1 LLRLFLERG
10 LLLALPFAA
19 WFAWRAVAR
28 RTGRPMGSTPWP
40 WLLAAGVVLMG
51 LSLMV
56 TALFRQDTRGQV
68 YVPPRTLPDGRVT
81 PGRFETPAEQ
91 KVRPQP

>member
-19 WFAWRAVAR
+19 WFVWREIAR
-28 RTGRPMGSTPWP
+28 RSGRPMASTPWP

-56 TALFRQDTRGQV
+56 TALFREDTRGRT
-68 YVPPRTLPDGRVT
+68 YLPPHTLPDGSVA
-81 PGRFETPAEQ
+81 PGSFEKKVPA
-91 KVRPQP
+91 KP